1 MAAAG
6 AAEDARVGECQGAST
21 RLFGWLP
28 SVHIEADLDVPV
40 IASQAEVASLQSQ
53 LGSLRRSPNP
63 NASPNP
69 NSPRLPGS
77 PSSESALLARLRT
90 AESSVS
96 TLQRRL
102 TATQAQL
109 HDAEQRLGEQ
119 RSKYGVAEGKWEA
132 RVRELEQRVRN
143 AEEKVKRERQGAKER
158 VGELEAEARCVP
170 RVAFFRVRALLNDS
184 LFSFSTDASARTSRT
199 PHGGRSSSTV

>member
-1 MAAAG
+1 MLLLAG
-6 AAEDARVGECQGAST
+6 VA
-21 RLFGWLP
+21 
-28 SVHIEADLDVPV
+28 
-40 IASQAEVASLQSQ
+40 QAEVASLQSQ

-63 NASPNP
+63 NSPQ
-69 NSPRLPGS
+69 LPGS
-77 PSSESALLARLRT
+77 PSSESALLSRLRT

-158 VGELEAEARCVP
+158 VGELEAEARCVAVP
-170 RVAFFRVRALLNDS
+170 RGS
-184 LFSFSTDASARTSRT
+184 LFF
-199 PHGGRSSSTV
+199 